1 MMCTHHVEQMFVF
14 TNAFRQD
21 YCAIPFPFVTP
32 YYSDR
37 YRDQCFNCFLIS
49 PDGKI
54 VPADYA
60 DRMMFGHAVY
70 ADRWRFPLEAAGF
83 IAAAAAYRWCRN
95 YIAIDTDMLL
105 VV

>member
-1 MMCTHHVEQMFVF
+1 M
-14 TNAFRQD
+14 
-21 YCAIPFPFVTP
+21 
-32 YYSDR
+32 
-37 YRDQCFNCFLIS
+37 
-49 PDGKI
+49 
-54 VPADYA
+54 PADYA

-70 ADRWRFPLEAAGF
+70 ADRWRFPPEAAGF